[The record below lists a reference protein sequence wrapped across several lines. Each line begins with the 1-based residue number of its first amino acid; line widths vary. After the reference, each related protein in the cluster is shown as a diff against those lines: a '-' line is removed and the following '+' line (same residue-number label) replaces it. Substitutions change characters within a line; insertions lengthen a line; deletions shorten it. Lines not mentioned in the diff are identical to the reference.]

1 MKLRKGDKVI
11 ITAGKDKGREGKIER
26 LFPKEKKLIVPGV
39 NIFKKH
45 LKRRDE
51 KNPGGIIGI
60 TKPLPLS
67 RVALV
72 CPKCGQPTRVG
83 YKIVG
88 KEKLRICRKCKGEI

>member
-26 LFPKEKKLIVPGV
+26 LFPKDKELIVPGV

-51 KNPGGIIGI
+51 KNPGGIIEI

-72 CPKCGQPTRVG
+72 CPKCGQPTRAG

-88 KEKLRICRKCKGEI
+88 KEKLRICRKCKEEI